1 MDYEAI
7 PEWMI
12 SNKVLVSLLSSALI
26 RASRKSECNQ
36 DYFFC
41 FKLPE
46 GGSAII
52 NAKKNSD
59 MPIAI
64 TGEEL
69 DGYLPRSEVAI
80 DYRYLFGLLTGVFH
94 WNNAESGS
102 HLQVRRTPNIFSRD
116 AQNFLNFL
124 TV

>member
-12 SNKVLVSLLSSALI
+12 SNKVLVSLMSSALV
-26 RASRKSECNQ
+26 RAIRKSECNQ

-46 GGSAII
+46 GNTAII
-52 NAKKNSD
+52 NAKKDSEMRVVVTSESPD
-59 MPIAI
+59 A
-64 TGEEL
+64 
-69 DGYLPRSEVAI
+69 YLPRSEVTI
-80 DYRYLFGLLTGVFH
+80 DHRYLFGLLTGVFH

-102 HLQVRRTPNIFSRD
+102 HLQVRRFPNNFSRD

>member
-1 MDYEAI
+1 M
-7 PEWMI
+7 
-12 SNKVLVSLLSSALI
+12 
-26 RASRKSECNQ
+26 RKSECSQ

-46 GGSAII
+46 GNSAII
-52 NAKKNSD
+52 NARKDSGMQVVITSD
-59 MPIAI
+59 DLEAY
-64 TGEEL
+64 T
-69 DGYLPRSEVAI
+69 PRSEVTV

-102 HLQVRRTPNIFSRD
+102 HLQVRRFPNNFSRD